1 MKNFVSV
8 STGAARYQDISLNPQ
23 KLAGQCAKLKCCMN
37 YEVDTY
43 VEAGKRCRARKSL
56 CKPKMPNIISSK
68 PTSWPD

>member
-8 STGAARYQDISLNPQ
+8 STGAARYQDNSLNPQ

-43 VEAGKRCRARKSL
+43 VEAGKRL
-56 CKPKMPNIISSK
+56 PSK
-68 PTSWPD
+68 EITLQTQAAE